1 MGPMEPPLAAI
12 TPAHVKLLAAW
23 ALPMVLLAS
32 VGLAAPA
39 QADGPVACGS
49 TLTVDTR
56 LRADL
61 YCPSGDGLT
70 LGPNVHLNLGGHK
83 LVGSGSSGTGIASI
97 YGSVSI
103 RNGEVKN
110 WATGILISID
120 SSDPIP
126 SPGTSVTDVVL
137 RSAPSL
143 VRFGSTLVL
152 TRVRAIDSPVSGQV
166 RGDLRIVRS
175 TFIRSAISLFEAS
188 ATITRSRLVATTLNA
203 FEAGITINRS
213 RLDGRRT
220 TRLGD
225 AHESLITIKDSTVKK
240 YRYPIGGYFSGAD
253 LINSTFTDMRQGVL
267 SNISSGLGSE
277 GTATIRGNTFTRSG
291 VALDPHLPMDLENNT
306 FRNNE
311 AGVVFTG
318 SVPPNTEIW
327 APGKAVNNTFIRNSG
342 TGLRSDIPGLIV
354 HGNIAKRNGGYGI
367 YAPDAVDLGGDIAR
381 GNRLGQCVGVVC
393 SAR

>member
-1 MGPMEPPLAAI
+1 MGPMDLPLAPI
-12 TPAHVKLLAAW
+12 KPAHVKALIALAI
-23 ALPMVLLAS
+23 PVVLLAS
-32 VGLAAPA
+32 VGLASPA
-39 QADGPVACGS
+39 QADEPVACGS

-61 YCPSGDGLT
+61 ICPSGDGLT

-83 LVGSGSSGTGIASI
+83 LVGAGSTGTGIASI

-126 SPGTSVTDVVL
+126 PPGTRVTDVVL
-137 RSAPSL
+137 RNAPSI

-188 ATITRSRLVATTLNA
+188 ATIAHSKLVATTLNA
-203 FEAGITINRS
+203 FEAGITIDRS

-225 AHESLITIKDSTVKK
+225 AHESLITIKNSTVKK
-240 YRYPIGGYFSGAD
+240 YGYPIGGYYSGAD
-253 LINSTFTDMRQGVL
+253 LINSTFTDMRRGVL
-267 SNISSGLGSE
+267 SDIGSGLGSE

-306 FRNNE
+306 FRNNV
-311 AGVVFTG
+311 AGVVFRG
-318 SVPPNTEIW
+318 DVPPETEIW
-327 APGKAVNNTFIRNSG
+327 APGKAVNNKFIRNRG
-342 TGLRSDIPGLIV
+342 TGIKSDIPGLIV
-354 HGNIAKRNGGYGI
+354 GGNIAKHNGGYGI
-367 YAPDAVDLGGDIAR
+367 YAPEAVDLGGNIAS